1 MAIWSW
7 TWVSSLRNRYPYLLG
22 AQLEKPTD
30 SDFRFG
36 TGIKGRGRGTS
47 NRRETPGATS
57 HGSPVHDRPAPSKA
71 TRSTRVD
78 QTPAQRILRAIASKE
93 PKRLRGVSRL
103 VRKDIKED
111 GISGSLDQIKV
122 YGLKESKAASNPGG
136 GVKDLLDFLERKATA
151 PNAPSREA
159 VRIRKVCLTSQS
171 AGSHRRRSLALS
183 GPLSFHAKL
192 PERRPR
198 YPSHAASDF
207 NGTCNFKVIC
217 LANVV

>member
-1 MAIWSW
+1 MD
-7 TWVSSLRNRYPYLLG
+7 
-22 AQLEKPTD
+22 PT
-30 SDFRFG
+30 
-36 TGIKGRGRGTS
+36 
-47 NRRETPGATS
+47 
-57 HGSPVHDRPAPSKA
+57 PVQKA
-71 TRSTRVD
+71 V
-78 QTPAQRILRAIASKE
+78 LRAIGSKE
-93 PKRLRGVSRL
+93 PKRLRGFARL
-103 VRKDIKED
+103 IKLAGKDIKED
-111 GISGSLDQIKV
+111 GTSGSLDQIKI
-122 YGLKESKAASNPGG
+122 YGLKESKAASNAGG

-207 NGTCNFKVIC
+207 NGICNFKVIC